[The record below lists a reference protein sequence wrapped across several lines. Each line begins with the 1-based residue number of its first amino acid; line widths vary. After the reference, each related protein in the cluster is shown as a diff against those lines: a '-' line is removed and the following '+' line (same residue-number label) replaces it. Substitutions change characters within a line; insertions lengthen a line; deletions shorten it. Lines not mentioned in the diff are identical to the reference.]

1 MQSRLVHRADAI
13 DNLSAKGSLCIVPGT
28 RIYRGSVSCQ
38 EYDRFRIPA
47 RHRPHGAGAGAG
59 AGDGA
64 GADAGAGSPVFV
76 GVEVVLTPTF
86 FFFFFFLIGASVTD
100 GSKDTCFTGVF
111 LTVAGVSPSS

>member
-1 MQSRLVHRADAI
+1 MSARSDAGNFGTVAARLASSLLAAW
-13 DNLSAKGSLCIVPGT
+13 SA
-28 RIYRGSVSCQ
+28 
-38 EYDRFRIPA
+38 EYA
-47 RHRPHGAGAGAG
+47 GAGAVAGAGAG

-86 FFFFFFLIGASVTD
+86 FFFFFFLGASVRD